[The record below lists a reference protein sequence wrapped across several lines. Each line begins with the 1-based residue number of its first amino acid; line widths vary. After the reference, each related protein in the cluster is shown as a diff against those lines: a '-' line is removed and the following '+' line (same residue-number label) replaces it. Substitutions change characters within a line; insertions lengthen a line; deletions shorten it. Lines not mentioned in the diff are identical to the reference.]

1 MIPKVFPSESLQ
13 VANQP
18 IVGTGISG
26 VRTCPPAAEGSGK
39 YF

>member
-18 IVGTGISG
+18 IVGMGIHG
-26 VRTCPPAAEGSGK
+26 VRNCPLAAEGSGE